1 MGLRGVELPWM
12 EDSTSKTTEK
22 DTGGTVDHRNETVV
36 VGALGVI
43 GGLSVACLIH
53 AQTVK
58 AAR

>member
-36 VGALGVI
+36 FGAFGVI
-43 GGLSVACLIH
+43 GGFSVACLID
-53 AQTVK
+53 AQSVE
-58 AAR
+58 ARR